1 MFIYI
6 YSFLAQL
13 VEHAA
18 VNRRVVGSSPTEGA
32 TVFSCAVWSVVLKN
46 IVFLSN
52 NKKKSL
58 LYEFCVAYKS
68 ILSKHSLFATFED
81 SVSLKNLGLSFTP
94 LLSASVGG
102 YRQVISKLQ
111 CGEFD
116 LVFFFRG
123 TYCFEK
129 DSSIDFEILKAC
141 DYHNIPIAT
150 NLLTAEIL
158 LRSLSLEIF

>member
-1 MFIYI
+1 M
-6 YSFLAQL
+6 
-13 VEHAA
+13 
-18 VNRRVVGSSPTEGA
+18 
-32 TVFSCAVWSVVLKN
+32 KN

-52 NKKKSL
+52 NKKRAL
-58 LYEFCVAYKS
+58 LHEFCLAYKS
-68 ILSKHSLFATFED
+68 VLSRHSLFATFED
-81 SVSLKNLGLSFTP
+81 VLSLKSLGLGFKP

-123 TYCFEK
+123 AYCFEK
-129 DSSIDFEILKAC
+129 DSPIDSEVLKMC
-141 DYHNIPIAT
+141 DYCNIPIAT

-158 LRSLSLEIF
+158 LRSLDLGLF